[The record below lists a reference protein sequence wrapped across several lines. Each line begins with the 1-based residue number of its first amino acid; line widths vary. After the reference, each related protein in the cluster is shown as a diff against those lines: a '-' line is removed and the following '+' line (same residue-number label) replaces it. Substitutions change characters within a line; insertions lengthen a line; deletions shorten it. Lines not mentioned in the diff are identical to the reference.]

1 MIFTL
6 VIASL
11 AVVLRIIRQT
21 GGKERGKL
29 GPHKADGTGP
39 NSSHMSG
46 QPKNLARHPS
56 DILQQRFVW
65 PFVASQIGIANFN
78 RASSSDWIEF
88 LALPFEIRLIRDYFT
103 RVLQPCRPDRVVG
116 ATEHRYVLGMSKNS
130 VALTPGANG
139 RKSFW

>member
-65 PFVASQIGIANFN
+65 PFVASQIGIQISIGPVPVIGSNSLPYRSKFG
-78 RASSSDWIEF
+78 ASAI
-88 LALPFEIRLIRDYFT
+88 ALPEFGSHAVQI
-103 RVLQPCRPDRVVG
+103 V
-116 ATEHRYVLGMSKNS
+116 
-130 VALTPGANG
+130 
-139 RKSFW
+139 

>member
-39 NSSHMSG
+39 NSNSQTSD
-46 QPKNLARHPS
+46 QPKNLTRHPS

-65 PFVASQIGIANFN
+65 PFVASLIGIQISIGPVPVIGSNSLPYLSKFG
-78 RASSSDWIEF
+78 SSAITLPEF
-88 LALPFEIRLIRDYFT
+88 CSHAVQI
-103 RVLQPCRPDRVVG
+103 V
-116 ATEHRYVLGMSKNS
+116 
-130 VALTPGANG
+130 
-139 RKSFW
+139 